1 MTASGTSSSVS
12 KQHLPMAGP
21 SAQQILSFRA
31 PSASIASTAFFRI
44 SPTELRQ
51 PQCTAAITPASASQS
66 RAGTQ
71 SAVKHMIG
79 RPLTAVTS
87 PSAS

>member
-1 MTASGTSSSVS
+1 M
-12 KQHLPMAGP
+12 
-21 SAQQILSFRA
+21 
-31 PSASIASTAFFRI
+31 ASTAFFRM

-71 SAVKHMIG
+71 SAVKHMSG
-79 RPLTAVTS
+79 RPRTAVTS